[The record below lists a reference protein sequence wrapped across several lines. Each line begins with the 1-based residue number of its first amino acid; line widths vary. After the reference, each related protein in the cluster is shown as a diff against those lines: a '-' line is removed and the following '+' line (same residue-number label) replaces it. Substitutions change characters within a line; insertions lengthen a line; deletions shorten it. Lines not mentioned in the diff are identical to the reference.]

1 MERPTPFPR
10 LAAVPL
16 ALVSGPCC
24 AHSFGNTFS
33 LPVPFWL
40 YAWGAAAALVTSF
53 LVFAYFMNAERTHFE
68 NARADVAPREA
79 RAWRVPA
86 LPLQLLGIAALLLC
100 IATGLYGTRNPYAN
114 FSMTF
119 FWIVFVLGFAYLT
132 AVIGDVYAVV
142 NPWRTLA
149 AAIGHIVPRY
159 TAGLIRYPPGLGYW
173 PAVGLYGAFVWIEL
187 FGGTEPFSLAV
198 LLIVYSLV
206 NLVGVGLI
214 GARAWFDYCEFFG
227 VFFRLIALLA
237 PVAIARSA
245 ADGRWQTRW
254 RPPFAAIV
262 HQRTENLSLLVFLLF
277 MLSSTAFDGLRE
289 TVVWHRLFWL
299 DLYSAVLQDHVGRNP
314 LAAFPRMRELFVH
327 WQTFWLLASPLIY
340 LAIYLLFVCLQRW
353 MARTRITVRELA
365 LHFAPTLLPIALAY
379 NVTHYYTLIQTQG
392 VKIASL
398 ASDPFGR
405 GWNLFGTA
413 QWLQRTIIPDPTTVW
428 HAQVALIVLGHVV
441 SVYLAHRVALQLFAS
456 RREALLSQL
465 PMLMLMLLFTTG
477 GLWVLSQ
484 PVGGAG

>member
-10 LAAVPL
+10 LAAAALV
-16 ALVSGPCC
+16 LVSGPCG

-53 LVFAYFMNAERTHFE
+53 LIFAYFMNLERVRPPDARTHGA
-68 NARADVAPREA
+68 AREV
-79 RAWRVPA
+79 RAWRLPA
-86 LPLQLLGIAALLLC
+86 LPLQLTGIAALGLC
-100 IATGLYGTRNPYAN
+100 IITGLYGTPNPYAN

-132 AVIGDVYAVV
+132 AVIGDVYAAV

-149 AAIGHIVPRY
+149 AAIGRIVPRY
-159 TAGLIRYPPGLGYW
+159 PAGLIRYPSRLGYW
-173 PAVGLYGAFVWIEL
+173 PAVALYGTFVWIEL
-187 FGGTEPFSLAV
+187 FAGTEPFSLAL

-206 NLVGVGLI
+206 NLAGVGLI
-214 GARAWFDYCEFFG
+214 GARAWFGYCEFFG
-227 VFFRLIALLA
+227 VFFRLIASLS
-237 PVAIARSA
+237 PVEITRTNL
-245 ADGRWQTRW
+245 DGRWRMQW
-254 RPPFAAIV
+254 RTPFARILQQPA
-262 HQRTENLSLLVFLLF
+262 ENMSLLVFLLF

-289 TVVWHRLFWL
+289 TVLWHRLFWL
-299 DLYSAVLQDHVGRNP
+299 DLYSAVLQDQVGRNP
-314 LAAFPRMRELFVH
+314 LAAFPRMRQLFLY

-340 LAIYLLFVCLQRW
+340 LAIYLLFVYLQRCVVQ
-353 MARTRITVRELA
+353 TRIPVRELA
-365 LHFAPTLLPIALAY
+365 LRFAPTLLPIALAY

-392 VKIASL
+392 VKIVSL
-398 ASDPFGR
+398 VSDPFGR

-428 HAQVALIVLGHVV
+428 HAQVVLIVLGHVI
-441 SVYLAHRVALQLFAS
+441 SVYLAHRVALCLFAS

-465 PMLMLMLLFTTG
+465 PMLALMLLFTTG
-477 GLWVLSQ
+477 GLWILSQ
-484 PVGGAG
+484 PVVGAG